1 MPRAVHQSKQQQH
14 GWRYDNSRRC
24 VLGLI
29 LMMGPPGAGKGTQS
43 QKIRDRHPTWQW
55 LSSGDM
61 LRHEVAQDTPLG
73 RKAHTYIVA
82 GKLVPDE
89 LLSEVL
95 LQKLDEYQ
103 STHVILDGYPRNLY
117 QTTVLEQSQHP
128 ILAIFRLIISHTE
141 LMKRIAERADLEGR
155 SDDSPEKLAVRLE
168 IYEKEM
174 KQVYT
179 HYQSTMSRQF
189 CRLSAVGAPDSIAG
203 RIQSFL
209 RTRT

>member
-1 MPRAVHQSKQQQH
+1 M
-14 GWRYDNSRRC
+14 
-24 VLGLI
+24 GLI

-43 QKIRDRHPTWQW
+43 QKIRHRHPTWQW

-73 RKAHTYIVA
+73 RKAHAYIAA

-95 LQKLDEYQ
+95 LHKLNEHQ

-117 QTTVLEQSQHP
+117 QTSVLEQSQHP
-128 ILAIFRLIISHTE
+128 ILAIFRLVISHTE
-141 LMKRIAERADLEGR
+141 LMKRIAGRADTEGR

-174 KQVYT
+174 KQVYA

-189 CRLSAVGAPDSIAG
+189 CRLSAVGTADSIAG

-209 RTRT
+209 HTRT